1 MEILKNIYDY
11 VINAGAFV
19 FVPIIIFL
27 FGLIVGLKVTKA
39 FRASLF
45 VGMGLA
51 GIDLA
56 IWSLLYPTFSTPA
69 SMMIERFGIKNLEY
83 IDVGW
88 GLPAAI
94 GWSTPLVPIVV
105 GVIFLLNIL
114 LIVLNLTKT
123 LDIDFWNYWHMTLM
137 AAYVY
142 FITDNVVISVIL
154 AAIYFIILLKAADF
168 FAPMVQKYW
177 GYPGVSI
184 PHGEVISMGIIQYP
198 VNWILDKIPFLKN
211 LKADQESIRKR
222 FGIFGEI
229 PVMGFLIGVL
239 LAILGGMAIKDI
251 ILTGVK
257 VGLGFYLM
265 PKMVSILVEGLL
277 PVSEGARDFVT
288 KKFKNREIYLG
299 LDAAVLMGDSSV
311 LATGLL
317 LLPYFILISTVL
329 PGNGVLPIGTLDAT
343 IWYVAIA
350 VGLANG
356 NIIKAFINGLITLP
370 IILWVSTAMAPLLT
384 KVAIAIQYQ
393 MPDLTSG
400 ALGVTGVTT
409 GAEWPAWLLTLIAK
423 IFAQ

>member
-1 MEILKNIYDY
+1 
-11 VINAGAFV
+11 
-19 FVPIIIFL
+19 
-27 FGLIVGLKVTKA
+27 
-39 FRASLF
+39 
-45 VGMGLA
+45 
-51 GIDLA
+51 
-56 IWSLLYPTFSTPA
+56 
-69 SMMIERFGIKNLEY
+69 
-83 IDVGW
+83 
-88 GLPAAI
+88 
-94 GWSTPLVPIVV
+94 
-105 GVIFLLNIL
+105 
-114 LIVLNLTKT
+114 
-123 LDIDFWNYWHMTLM
+123 
-137 AAYVY
+137 
-142 FITDNVVISVIL
+142 
-154 AAIYFIILLKAADF
+154 
-168 FAPMVQKYW
+168 
-177 GYPGVSI
+177 
-184 PHGEVISMGIIQYP
+184 
-198 VNWILDKIPFLKN
+198 LKN